1 MFHGKRWHLICY
13 DISDKRRLQ
22 KIQRRVAKQAL
33 ALQKSVYVLNA
44 NQSELN
50 EILNAIESMMDASRD
65 DLRSYPVPHPS
76 QMWFGGAMV
85 DVMRI
90 TGLANTS
97 ANIVK
102 PDSWLRRLLFGKGG
116 AA

>member
-1 MFHGKRWHLICY
+1 MFHGKRWHLVCY
-13 DISDKRRLQ
+13 DISDQRRLH

-50 EILNAIESMMDASRD
+50 EILNAIESMMDTSRD

-85 DVMRI
+85 DVMR
-90 TGLANTS
+90 TNGLASTTQH
-97 ANIVK
+97 IVK
-102 PDSWLRRLLFGKGG
+102 PDSWLRRLLFSKGG